1 MKKKLLFVGGIINV
15 LFTIF
20 HVWLAWQISQITGL
34 SPEIHALMLMLAVGG
49 ILMIGFAAYASLF
62 CIRNIFATK
71 LGKITIFFIIL
82 IYGSRAL
89 EEIVIAPK
97 FSPLIFSVCL
107 VTTFVYLVALTLSQK
122 KE

>member
-34 SPEIHALMLMLAVGG
+34 SSEIHALLLMLAFGG
-49 ILMIGFAAYASLF
+49 TLMIGFAAYASLF
-62 CIRNIFATK
+62 CIQQMLTTR
-71 LGKITIFFIIL
+71 LGKATMILVVL
-82 IYGSRAL
+82 IYSTRAL

-97 FSPLIFSVCL
+97 FSPLIFSACL
-107 VTTFVYLVALTLSQK
+107 VTALVYLLALTLPQK
-122 KE
+122 EA